1 MSDTPTAKTP
11 GYHRLL
17 LGLFCGINAALLFL
31 FLLHLPVGLDTLEL
45 AFRGWAQARP
55 RIDIVAGL
63 VVALAAIGY
72 FGLARLGPALKTR
85 LVYSGGP
92 YAHPGHEAFYSLK
105 EPPFD
110 RKPLLRR
117 YPEIKDSA
125 YSPEVQYR
133 TFRRLLDK
141 HAAVD
146 VIGGSVAGWHV
157 LRDLYLAALLFLAGF
172 LLSWPLN
179 GEVNPALALSY
190 MFVFGAQALFLMF
203 SARGA
208 GRRLVQNVLMVELG
222 LDKADAGKEKK
233 KKF

>member
-1 MSDTPTAKTP
+1 MRMHSTRANPISISRAARN
-11 GYHRLL
+11 G
-17 LGLFCGINAALLFL
+17 NASLERSARVTDCSNSRERG
-31 FLLHLPVGLDTLEL
+31 PWTLSCANL
-45 AFRGWAQARP
+45 
-55 RIDIVAGL
+55 
-63 VVALAAIGY
+63 
-72 FGLARLGPALKTR
+72 
-85 LVYSGGP
+85 
-92 YAHPGHEAFYSLK
+92 
-105 EPPFD
+105 
-110 RKPLLRR
+110 
-117 YPEIKDSA
+117 KDSA